1 MKNTVNRQVILKY
14 LSEPNAD
21 CGAPPYTAS
30 DLHYMLEHGYDWHG
44 VDKKPV
50 SISQINRTLRDL
62 YAAGLIVFEL
72 KITDTTQNKLPQ
84 RVKYWQLAGEVGRNK
99 LINEVNSACRLAGR
113 VHGVMFFGGLIE
125 QPVSEGQ
132 KEQVIKN
139 LKAMM
144 QRTHPDKVEGFTDQ
158 FKQLQEALA
167 YVRSNI
173 DLTAAPAK
181 QLQG

>member
-1 MKNTVNRQVILKY
+1 
-14 LSEPNAD
+14 
-21 CGAPPYTAS
+21 
-30 DLHYMLEHGYDWHG
+30 MLEYTPEWYGAAN
-44 VDKKPV
+44 PV
-50 SISQINRTLRDL
+50 SISQIHRTLRDL
-62 YAAGLIVFEL
+62 YAAGLIAFEYR
-72 KITDTTQNKLPQ
+72 IDDGFNGNLPQ
-84 RVKYWQLAGEVGRNK
+84 RVKYWQLAGEVERNK

-173 DLTAAPAK
+173 DLMAGSAK